1 MDLYLETDDDARTLA
16 FIAEQ
21 NAISADALETPQ
33 FEADR
38 DTLKAMFERED
49 RLIVPARR
57 GRWQFDFHRTNDNPL
72 GLWRRLPATDEPRH
86 DAAWET
92 IFDFDAFCVT
102 EGKRWIYS
110 GAVTSPTSRL
120 AFSSSCPTADP
131 TRCVC
136 WSSIRR

>member
-21 NAISADALETPQ
+21 NAISAEALETQQ

-57 GRWQFDFHRTNDNPL
+57 GRPSS
-72 GLWRRLPATDEPRH
+72 
-86 DAAWET
+86 AAS
-92 IFDFDAFCVT
+92 F
-102 EGKRWIYS
+102 
-110 GAVTSPTSRL
+110 
-120 AFSSSCPTADP
+120 
-131 TRCVC
+131 TRCASPPD
-136 WSSIRR
+136 SSVAGWPRRR